1 MKTFYSRLLLV
12 FAVLYAI
19 LFALLGVVFGQ
30 LFPIVLKQRLEIHA
44 NPERLNQLLEWMEE
58 DAIIYS
64 TLLFIVLGLFYIVS
78 LTVTRFVVA
87 RYVKPIDDISEIAL
101 QLAEGNYAARVY
113 EDDVTGITPLTN
125 SLNILARNLQEMSQL
140 RESEQERLKTLIETM
155 GSGLIVLGRSG
166 NISLMNKPFSQWFG
180 INFNQVKTKNYQDI
194 GLPQELERFAYQ
206 LLMTET
212 PTRKQIPLETPL
224 GQRYMECYGAP
235 IIGEYGKWLGM
246 VIVVH
251 DITELKR
258 LEKVRQDFVANVSH
272 ELKTP
277 VTSIKGFTETLLYGA
292 YQKEETLLEFLEI
305 IRLESDR
312 LQFLINDLLDLSKM
326 EQQSFEL
333 MQHSVSAH
341 QLFQRTVQLTQQA
354 AEEKQIV
361 IEPLFEEDV
370 SIHADENRL
379 LQVMVNLVSN
389 AITYSPEQTTITLKA
404 WKENKFGVLVVSD
417 QGIGM
422 EAEELTRIFERFY
435 RVDKARSRN
444 SGGTGLGLAIVK
456 HLVEAHQGKIEVT
469 SSVGKG
475 TKFKVFIPLDHT

>member
-1 MKTFYSRLLLV
+1 MKTFYSRLLFV
-12 FAVLYAI
+12 FAVLHAI
-19 LFALLGVVFGQ
+19 LLSVLGIVLGQ
-30 LFPIVLKQRLEIHA
+30 LFPIVVGQRV
-44 NPERLNQLLEWMEE
+44 ERTSSQEEAAQFMEWIS
-58 DAIIYS
+58 DDSIVYY
-64 TLLFIVLGLFYIVS
+64 TLLAGILFLFYVVS
-78 LTVTRFVVA
+78 LWITSFVIA
-87 RYVKPIDDISEIAL
+87 RYIKPIDDISQTAI
-101 QLAEGNYAARVY
+101 QLADGNYSVRVY
-113 EDDVTGITPLTN
+113 EDDLTGITPLTN

-166 NISLMNKPFSQWFG
+166 TISIMNKPFSEWFA
-180 INFNQVKTKNYQDI
+180 IDFTQVQSKNYQDI
-194 GLPQELERFAYQ
+194 GLPKELEKFAYQ

-212 PTRKQIPLETPL
+212 PTRQQIPVDTPFGL
-224 GQRYMECYGAP
+224 RYTECYGAP

-292 YQKEETLLEFLEI
+292 YKKEETLLEFLEI
-305 IRLESDR
+305 IHLESDR
-312 LQFLINDLLDLSKM
+312 LQLLINDLLDLSKM

-333 MQHSVSAH
+333 KCGPVSA
-341 QLFQRTVQLTQQA
+341 QVLFQRTVQLTQQA
-354 AEEKQIV
+354 AEEKEIH
-361 IEPLFEEDV
+361 IEPVQGDDVLFY
-370 SIHADENRL
+370 ADENRL
-379 LQVMVNLVSN
+379 LQVMMNLVSN
-389 AITYSPEQTTITLKA
+389 AITYSSDHTTITLKA
-404 WKENKFGVLVVSD
+404 WKEHGFGVLEVTD

-422 EAEELTRIFERFY
+422 ESEELARIFERFY

-469 SSVGKG
+469 SSIGKG
-475 TKFKVFIPLDHT
+475 TVFTVYIPLAHT

>member
-19 LFALLGVVFGQ
+19 LLSLVGIVLGQ
-30 LFPIVLKQRLEIHA
+30 LFPIVIRQRVELHSS
-44 NPERLNQLLEWMEE
+44 REE
-58 DAIIYS
+58 ASEFMQWISEDSVIYS
-64 TLLFIVLGLFYIVS
+64 TLLSVVLLVFYVAS
-78 LTVTRFVVA
+78 LWITSLVIA
-87 RYVKPIDDISEIAL
+87 RYIKPIDDISQTAI
-101 QLAEGNYAARVY
+101 QLADGNYTARVY
-113 EDDVTGITPLTN
+113 EDDLTGITPLTN
-125 SLNILARNLQEMSQL
+125 SLNVLARNLQEMSQL

-166 NISLMNKPFSQWFG
+166 DISIMNRPFSEWFT
-180 INFNQVKTKNYQDI
+180 IDFKQAQSKNYQDI
-194 GLPQELERFAYQ
+194 GLPKELEKFAYQ

-212 PTRKQIPLETPL
+212 PTRQQIPLDTL
-224 GQRYMECYGAP
+224 NGLRYTECYGAP

-292 YQKEETLLEFLEI
+292 YKKEETLLEFLEI
-305 IRLESDR
+305 IKLESDR
-312 LQFLINDLLDLSKM
+312 LQLLINDLLDLSKM

-333 MQHSVSAH
+333 MRRPVST
-341 QLFQRTVQLTQQA
+341 QTLFQRTLQLTQQA
-354 AEEKQIV
+354 SEEKKIA
-361 IEPLFEEDV
+361 IEPELTEDV
-370 SIHADENRL
+370 FLHADENRL

-389 AITYSPEQTTITLKA
+389 AITYSSEQTKITLKA
-404 WKENKFGVLVVSD
+404 WKEDSFGVLEVTD
-417 QGIGM
+417 EGIGM

-435 RVDKARSRN
+435 RIDKARSRN

-456 HLVEAHQGKIEVT
+456 HLVEAHQGKIEVA
-469 SSVGKG
+469 SSSGKG
-475 TKFKVFIPLDHT
+475 TTFTVFIPLAHS